1 VYINN
6 VDNERGQQRQARQEK
21 DKTMESIKQFKVGK
35 TYTVDGSDIINFKVV
50 KRTAQFV
57 TMKRTNSNQAAIK
70 MKVRIYNGRE
80 NVNPYGFALIFA

>member
-1 VYINN
+1 M
-6 VDNERGQQRQARQEK
+6 K
-21 DKTMESIKQFKVGK
+21 SIKKFEIGK
-35 TYTVDGSDIINFKVV
+35 TYMIDGNDMINFKVV

-57 TMKRTNSNQAAIK
+57 TMKRTNSNQAAIR